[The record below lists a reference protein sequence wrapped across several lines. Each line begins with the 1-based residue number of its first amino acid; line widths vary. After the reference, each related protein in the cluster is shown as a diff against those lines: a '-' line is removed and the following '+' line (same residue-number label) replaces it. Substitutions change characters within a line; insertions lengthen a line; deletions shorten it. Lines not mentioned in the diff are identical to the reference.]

1 MEVLSVVTV
10 ETSEKNWL
18 NKAIHYLGYIGI
30 FSRWT
35 NWISMA
41 IIFVMTMLTFVDVI
55 ARYVFNSPILG
66 VLEIT
71 SVMMICAVSFGI
83 AYAQDQ
89 KCHVGIDLISATL
102 KPRARVVLEF
112 IVNFMGLAMFVI
124 FVRQTIIQTFYYAY
138 WHLPQGKF
146 AELPR
151 TPFAAIIV
159 IGGILLSLILLRD
172 LLRNVNE
179 ARELRCSLKHWILMF
194 SIPVCIVV
202 LTIFWMQ
209 PTLMQMSLL
218 TVGLIGSVV
227 SIILFLTG
235 MPASFCMIIAGF
247 VFIGHIR
254 GNYTALDTLSTLPY
268 STMGSYLWSVVIFF
282 TFMGFLIYCA
292 RFGEDL
298 YRAAY
303 KWLGHIK
310 GGLAI
315 ATIGGCAA
323 MAAIIGDG
331 TAVAA
336 TMTSVSLPEMRK
348 YRYSDILSTGSII
361 GGSTLGPIIPPSTL
375 FIIYGLLTQV
385 SIGKLFIAGII
396 PGILFALIFAV
407 VIYIWCR
414 RNPHIG
420 PPGPKE
426 TWGARV
432 SSLSAGGPV
441 VVLFLLVIGGLY
453 AGVFTPLE
461 GGGIGCVGAII
472 LALLYK
478 RLNWQN
484 FTKSLLETSKV
495 VSFVFLLI
503 VGAQI
508 FAQFTAWCNISD
520 QMTKLV
526 TGASLPPLFI
536 VFLIEVVLF
545 LLGFAIDPL
554 PLILIA
560 IPVLHPVIVAMGVDP
575 IWFAV
580 VTCLNINL
588 AVITPPQ
595 GIILFTVKTMA
606 KDVPISTI
614 FKGAMP
620 FVYATIAGIALCWFI
635 PSLITWLPNLLK

>member
-1 MEVLSVVTV
+1 V
-10 ETSEKNWL
+10 EISEKNWVD
-18 NKAIHYLGYIGI
+18 KVIHYLGYVGI

-35 NWISMA
+35 NWISMS
-41 IIFVMTMLTFVDVI
+41 IILIMTLLTFVDVI

-71 SVMMICAVSFGI
+71 DVMMICAVSLGI
-83 AYAQDQ
+83 AYTQDQ
-89 KCHVGIDLISATL
+89 KGHVGIDLISSAL
-102 KPRARVVLEF
+102 KPKARIVLEF
-112 IVNFMGLAMFVI
+112 AVNFLGIEMFVI
-124 FVRQTIIQTFYYAY
+124 FVRQTFIQTLYFAY

-146 AELPR
+146 AALPR
-151 TPFAAIIV
+151 TPFSAIIV
-159 IGGILLSLILLRD
+159 IGGILLTLVLLRD
-172 LLRNVNE
+172 LLRNVAE
-179 ARELRCSLKHWILMF
+179 AQKQQFSLRHWILMLGLP
-194 SIPVCIVV
+194 ICITILV
-202 LTIFWMQ
+202 IFWMQ
-209 PTLMQMSLL
+209 PTLMHMNLVM
-218 TVGLIGSVV
+218 VGLIGCIVSV
-227 SIILFLTG
+227 ILFMTG
-235 MPASFCMIIAGF
+235 MPASFSMIIAGF

-254 GNYTALDTLSTLPY
+254 GTYTALDTISVVPY

-282 TFMGFLIYCA
+282 TFMGFLVYYA

-303 KWLGHIK
+303 KWIGHIK

-323 MAAIIGDG
+323 MSAIIGDG

-375 FIIYGLLTQV
+375 FIIYGLLTQM
-385 SIGKLFIAGII
+385 SIGKLFVAGII
-396 PGILFALIFAV
+396 PGILFALIFSF
-407 VIYIWCR
+407 VIYFWCR
-414 RNPHIG
+414 RNPQMG

-426 TWGARV
+426 TWGPRM

-441 VVLFLLVIGGLY
+441 VILFLLVIGGLY
-453 AGVFTPLE
+453 AGIFTPLE
-461 GGGIGCVGAII
+461 GGGIGCVGAMI
-472 LALLYK
+472 LALIYK
-478 RLNWQN
+478 RLKWGN
-484 FTKSLLETSKV
+484 FTTSLLATSKV

-503 VGAQI
+503 IGAQI

-520 QMTKLV
+520 QLTTIV
-526 TGASLPPLFI
+526 TNAHLPPRLI
-536 VFLIEVVLF
+536 VFFIEIVLF

-560 IPVLHPVIVAMGVDP
+560 IPVLHPVVVAMGVDP

-580 VTCLNINL
+580 ITCLNINL

-606 KDVPISTI
+606 KDIPISTI

-635 PSLITWLPNLLK
+635 PSIITWLPNILK